1 MRTPVAVAPPWLRNV
16 NAVRTIIP
24 GSNSRSGETTSV
36 LSRSFRGYVLRR
48 MRVEMLA
55 VHEDRLAAAVARL
68 GSENAFEILARARE
82 LEAEGR
88 RVVHMEIGEPDF
100 DTPDEIK
107 KAAVNALYDNHTHY
121 TPSAGLPSLRETIA
135 GYASRFRNVTP
146 AWSADNVV
154 VGPGAKPVI
163 WNTLSALLDP
173 GDEFVYF
180 DPAYPAYA
188 SCASYLQANV
198 RAIPLRESRNWRMDL
213 DELARRVSDKT
224 KVVVI
229 NSPHNP
235 TGGVLTQSDLE
246 FIAELAQRHDFLVL
260 ADEIYSRN
268 FYLDS
273 EYLSIASLPGM
284 RERTIVVD
292 GFSKAYAMTG
302 WRLGYAILP
311 ERLAR
316 TVTLFNNNTFSC
328 VATFVQMA
336 GIAALTGSDEP
347 VLRMNEIFRQ
357 RRDRLVN
364 GLNAIPGISCLVP
377 EGAFYAFP
385 NVEAITQDDRALA
398 KFLLEEGGVACGG
411 GSSFGAA
418 GKGYLRFSY
427 AASLEDIDWALTSIA
442 QNLPKFKE

>member
-1 MRTPVAVAPPWLRNV
+1 
-16 NAVRTIIP
+16 
-24 GSNSRSGETTSV
+24 
-36 LSRSFRGYVLRR
+36 
-48 MRVEMLA
+48 MLA
-55 VHEDRLAAAVARL
+55 VHEDRIAAAVARL

-82 LEAEGR
+82 LEAQGR

-100 DTPDEIK
+100 DTPENIK
-107 KAAVNALYDNHTHY
+107 KAAVEALYDNHTHY
-121 TPSAGLPSLRETIA
+121 TPSSGLPSLRGAIA
-135 GYASRFRNVTP
+135 EHASRFRRVAP
-146 AWSADNVV
+146 EWRPENVV

-163 WNTLSALLDP
+163 WNTLSALLGP

-188 SCASYLQANV
+188 SCASYLEAKVQ
-198 RAIPLRESRNWRMDL
+198 AIPLLESRNWRMDL
-213 DELARRVSDKT
+213 DELSRRVSEKT

-235 TGGVLTQSDLE
+235 TGGVLTTGDLE
-246 FIAELAQRHDFLVL
+246 YIAELAHRYDFLVL

-268 FYLDS
+268 FYLES
-273 EYLSIASLPGM
+273 EYVSIASLPGM

-302 WRLGYAILP
+302 WRLGYALMP
-311 ERLAR
+311 DHLAR

-328 VATFVQMA
+328 VASFVQMA
-336 GIAALTGSDEP
+336 GVAALTGPDEA
-347 VLRMNEIFRQ
+347 VVRMNETFRT
-357 RRDRLVN
+357 RRDRLIA
-364 GLNAIPGISCLVP
+364 GLNEIPGMSCLLP

-385 NVEAITQDDRALA
+385 NVTAITQDDRALA

-411 GSSFGAA
+411 GSSFGPA

-427 AASLEDIDWALTSIA
+427 AASLEDIDWALQSIRET
-442 QNLPKFKE
+442 LPKFK

>member
-1 MRTPVAVAPPWLRNV
+1 
-16 NAVRTIIP
+16 
-24 GSNSRSGETTSV
+24 
-36 LSRSFRGYVLRR
+36 
-48 MRVEMLA
+48 MLA
-55 VHEDRLAAAVARL
+55 VHEDRLAEAVARL

-82 LEAEGR
+82 LEARGR

-100 DTPDEIK
+100 DTPDGIK
-107 KAAVNALYDNHTHY
+107 KAAVDALYDNHTHY
-121 TPSAGLPSLRETIA
+121 TPSSGLPSLRATIA
-135 GYASRFRNVTP
+135 SYASRFRHVTP
-146 AWSADNVV
+146 EWGSENVV
-154 VGPGAKPVI
+154 VSPGAKPVI
-163 WNTLSALLDP
+163 WNTLSALLGP

-188 SCASYLQANV
+188 SCASYLQATV
-198 RAIPLRESRNWRMDL
+198 HAIPLLESRNWRMDL
-213 DELARRVSDKT
+213 DELARRVSKKT

-235 TGGVLTQSDLE
+235 TGGVLARSDLE
-246 FIAELAQRHDFLVL
+246 FIAELAQRNDFLVL

-268 FYLDS
+268 FYLDQ
-273 EYLSIASLPGM
+273 EYLSISSLPGM

-302 WRLGYAILP
+302 WRLGYAIMP
-311 ERLAR
+311 EDLAR

-336 GIAALTGSDEP
+336 GIAALTGPDEP
-347 VLRMNEIFRQ
+347 VQRMNEIFRG

-364 GLNAIPGISCLVP
+364 GLNAIPGMSCLLP

-385 NVEAITQDDRALA
+385 NVSAITHDDRALA

-427 AASLEDIDWALTSIA
+427 AASLDDIDWALDSIA
-442 QNLPKFKE
+442 KTLPKFKG

>member
-1 MRTPVAVAPPWLRNV
+1 
-16 NAVRTIIP
+16 
-24 GSNSRSGETTSV
+24 
-36 LSRSFRGYVLRR
+36 
-48 MRVEMLA
+48 MLA
-55 VHEDRLAAAVARL
+55 VHEDRLAAAVERL

-82 LEAEGR
+82 LEAQGR

-100 DTPDEIK
+100 DTPAEIK
-107 KAAVNALYDNHTHY
+107 KAAVDALYDNATHY
-121 TPSAGLPSLRETIA
+121 TPSSGILPLRATIA
-135 GYASRFRNVTP
+135 EYASRFRRVTP
-146 AWSADNVV
+146 EWGPENVV
-154 VGPGAKPVI
+154 IGPGAKPII

-188 SCASYLQANV
+188 SCASYHQAKV
-198 RAIPLRESRNWRMDL
+198 HAIPLLESRNWRMDL
-213 DELARRVSDKT
+213 DELERRVSEKT

-235 TGGVLTQSDLE
+235 TGGVLARSDLE
-246 FIAELAQRHDFLVL
+246 RIAELAQRFDFLVL

-268 FYLDS
+268 FYLNE
-273 EYLSIASLPGM
+273 EYLSIAALPGM

-302 WRLGYAILP
+302 WRLGYAIAP

-316 TVTLFNNNTFSC
+316 TITLFNNNTFSC

-364 GLNAIPGISCLVP
+364 GLNQIPGISCLLP

-385 NVEAITQDDRALA
+385 NVSSVTQDDRALA
-398 KFLLEEGGVACGG
+398 KFLLEDGGVACGG

-427 AASLEDIDWALTSIA
+427 AASLEDIDWALEQIA
-442 QNLPKFKE
+442 KVLPTFKG

>member
-1 MRTPVAVAPPWLRNV
+1 
-16 NAVRTIIP
+16 
-24 GSNSRSGETTSV
+24 
-36 LSRSFRGYVLRR
+36 
-48 MRVEMLA
+48 MLA
-55 VHEDRLAAAVARL
+55 VHEDRIAAAVARL
-68 GSENAFEILARARE
+68 GSENAFEVLARARQ

-100 DTPDEIK
+100 DTPEHIK
-107 KAAVNALYDNHTHY
+107 KAAVDALYANHTHY
-121 TPSAGLPSLRETIA
+121 TPSAGIPSLRATIA
-135 GYASRFRNVTP
+135 DYASRFRRISPAYTAENVTI
-146 AWSADNVV
+146 S
-154 VGPGAKPVI
+154 PGAKPII
-163 WNTLSALLDP
+163 WNILSALLDP
-173 GDEFVYF
+173 GDDFVYF

-188 SCASYLQANV
+188 SCASYHQANIH
-198 RAIPLRESRNWRMDL
+198 AIPLLESRNWRMDL
-213 DELARRVSDKT
+213 DELERKVSDKT
-224 KVVVI
+224 KAVMI

-235 TGGVLTQSDLE
+235 TGGVLTRGDLE
-246 FIAELAQRHDFLVL
+246 RIAELAQRHDFIVI

-273 EYLSIASLPGM
+273 DYLSIAALDGM
-284 RERTIVVD
+284 RDRTIIVD

-302 WRLGYAILP
+302 WRLGYAIMP
-311 ERLAR
+311 DRLAK

-336 GIAALTGSDEP
+336 GIAALTGDDTP
-347 VLRMNEIFRQ
+347 VVRMNDIFRQ

-364 GLNAIPGISCLVP
+364 GLNDIAGVSCTLP

-385 NVEAITQDDRALA
+385 NVTEITHDDRALA

-427 AASLEDIDWALTSIA
+427 AASLEDIDWALESIA
-442 QNLPKFKE
+442 KTIPKFKG

>member
-1 MRTPVAVAPPWLRNV
+1 
-16 NAVRTIIP
+16 
-24 GSNSRSGETTSV
+24 
-36 LSRSFRGYVLRR
+36 
-48 MRVEMLA
+48 MLA

-82 LEAEGR
+82 LEATGR

-100 DTPDEIK
+100 DTPAEIK
-107 KAAVNALYDNHTHY
+107 KAAVDALYDNHTHY
-121 TPSAGLPSLRETIA
+121 TPSGGLLSLRETIA
-135 GYASRFRNVTP
+135 EHASRFRRVTP
-146 AWSADNVV
+146 EWTRANVV
-154 VGPGAKPVI
+154 VSPGAKPVI
-163 WNTLSALLDP
+163 WNTLSALLNP

-188 SCASYLQANV
+188 SCASYLEAKV
-198 RAIPLRESRNWRMDL
+198 HAIPLLESRNWRMDL
-213 DELARRVSDKT
+213 DEFARRVSEKT

-235 TGGVLTQSDLE
+235 TGGVLTKSDLE
-246 FIAELAQRHDFLVL
+246 TIAELAQRYDFLVL

-273 EYLSIASLPGM
+273 EYLSISSLPGM
-284 RERTIVVD
+284 RDRTIVVD

-302 WRLGYAILP
+302 WRLGYAIMP
-311 ERLAR
+311 ESLAK

-336 GIAALTGSDEP
+336 GIAALTGPDEP

-364 GLNAIPGISCLVP
+364 GLNNISGVSCLLP

-385 NVEAITQDDRALA
+385 NVSAITQDDRALS

-427 AASLEDIDWALTSIA
+427 AASLDDIDWALQSIA
-442 QNLPKFKE
+442 KTIPKFKG

>member
-1 MRTPVAVAPPWLRNV
+1 
-16 NAVRTIIP
+16 
-24 GSNSRSGETTSV
+24 
-36 LSRSFRGYVLRR
+36 
-48 MRVEMLA
+48 MLA

-68 GSENAFEILARARE
+68 GAENAFEILARARE
-82 LEAEGR
+82 LEAAGR

-100 DTPDEIK
+100 DTPAEIK
-107 KAAVNALYDNHTHY
+107 KAAVDALYDNHTHY
-121 TPSAGLPSLRETIA
+121 TPSGGLLSLRETIA
-135 GYASRFRNVTP
+135 DYASHFRNITP
-146 AWSADNVV
+146 AWNAENVV
-154 VGPGAKPVI
+154 ISPGAKPVI

-173 GDEFVYF
+173 GDDFIYF

-188 SCASYLQANV
+188 SAASYLEANV
-198 RAIPLRESRNWRMDL
+198 HAIPLRESRNWRMDL
-213 DELARRVSDKT
+213 DELARRVSAKT
-224 KVVVI
+224 KLVVI

-235 TGGVLTQSDLE
+235 TGGVLTRGDLE
-246 FIAELAQRHDFLVL
+246 FIAGLAERYDFLVL

-268 FYLDS
+268 FYLDTPF
-273 EYLSIASLPGM
+273 LSISSLPGM

-364 GLNAIPGISCLVP
+364 GLNQIPNVSCLLP

-385 NVEAITQDDRALA
+385 NVSSITQDDRGLA

-427 AASLEDIDWALTSIA
+427 AASLEDIDWALESIE
-442 QNLPKFKE
+442 QNLRKFKG